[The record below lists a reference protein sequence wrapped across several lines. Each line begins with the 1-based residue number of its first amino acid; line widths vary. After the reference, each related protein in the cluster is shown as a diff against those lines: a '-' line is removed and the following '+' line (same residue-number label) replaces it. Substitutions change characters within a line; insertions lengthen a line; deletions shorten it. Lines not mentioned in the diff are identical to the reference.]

1 MLIWNTFPYFV
12 FMSIAIQLFNY
23 QDKEIRTVKQ
33 GRDVWF
39 AAVDV
44 FQALDLTWKGSGDL
58 KKRQI
63 SAKWIMRKDSA
74 SIGGLQETI
83 FINEQAVYKL
93 AFRANKSEAA
103 DKFTNWVAELLV
115 RIRRSSIPNFAG
127 VKPEDHLQIGIQK
140 TNSKAINAKMF
151 MDGDVNAIKHHNT
164 VNCEVHTGKKP
175 AEIKQIGKGLGLK
188 SKERSSAKEVIRH
201 VRPELAASMSMTD
214 RLTGENNIDSKVAA
228 ETCKQFAVPLF
239 KKLIEIGATKNLQID

>member
-1 MLIWNTFPYFV
+1 MN
-12 FMSIAIQLFNY
+12 AGIQLFNY
-23 QDKEIRTVKQ
+23 HDKEIRTIKE

-39 AAVDV
+39 AAIDV
-44 FQALDLTWKGSGDL
+44 FKALDLTWKGTNDL

-63 SAKWIMRKDSA
+63 APKWYIKRGHETF
-74 SIGGLQETI
+74 GGLQETI
-83 FINEQAVYKL
+83 FLNEQAVYKL
-93 AFRANKSEAA
+93 AFRANKSKGA
-103 DKFTNWVAELLV
+103 DLFTNWVAELLV